1 MKVAQSCQSLCNPMP
16 GSSVH
21 EISQGGSQEWIAT
34 PSSRGS
40 FQPRNPTCIS
50 YISPGLAGGFFTT
63 GTTWEALQRWW
74 RLEIAVSQTEPEAK
88 QIGELKTLLPPTG
101 KQRKGLS
108 QNLSFNFTGTE
119 NNSSNSVKKH
129 SKPFNNEKMTVLQ
142 RLNKVTEHFDLT
154 DREFKTGLRKL
165 RDKKTKKSS

>member
-1 MKVAQSCQSLCNPMP
+1 MDCHAL
-16 GSSVH
+16 
-21 EISQGGSQEWIAT
+21 
-34 PSSRGS
+34 
-40 FQPRNPTCIS
+40 
-50 YISPGLAGGFFTT
+50 
-63 GTTWEALQRWW
+63 LQRIVPTQEPNLHLLHLSWVGRRVLYHW
-74 RLEIAVSQTEPEAK
+74 HHLGSPTEMVEAGNCVSQTEPEAK

-129 SKPFNNEKMTVLQ
+129 SKPFNKEKMTVLQ

>member
-1 MKVAQSCQSLCNPMP
+1 MKVPQSCPTLCNPMP

-21 EISQGGSQEWIAT
+21 EIIQGGTLEWIAM

-40 FQPRNPTCIS
+40 YQPRDGTCIS
-50 YISPGLAGGFFTT
+50 YVSPGWQAGFFTT

-74 RLEIAVSQTEPEAK
+74 RLEIATSQIQAEAK
-88 QIGELKTLLPPTG
+88 QIRELKALLPPTG

-119 NNSSNSVKKH
+119 NNSSNSVKKD
-129 SKPFNNEKMTVLQ
+129 SKPFNTEKMTILQ
-142 RLNKVTEHFDLT
+142 RPNLK
-154 DREFKTGLRKL
+154 
-165 RDKKTKKSS
+165 